1 MNRSRTLWICA
12 LLALFFVVASVS
24 GQEEAA
30 RDAPGAGQYQGP
42 GTFVARALVVLA
54 VTGTVL
60 VILGI
65 LVVGQY
71 VPLYIQARAS
81 KVPISLLGMV
91 GMRLRKV
98 SPKFIVDE
106 AIQLWKAGIK
116 VSPEEMEA
124 HVLAGGSLHSVVEA
138 VISVTKSGLSYSFA
152 QIAAMDLAGRDVV
165 SAAHAVVQPEVFH
178 CPANPG
184 EKIRGVSRDGVR
196 LSVKLRVTVKVNLDR
211 LIGGA
216 GSETILARLGEGTVA
231 AIGQADS
238 YRVILDRPELITQ
251 YILGRGLDAG
261 TVYEIVSVDVAD
273 IEVQD
278 NIGARLMEEQARVDQ
293 LTAQARAEIRRADA
307 VALEQE
313 MKARIVDMQ
322 AQVTLSEA
330 DVPQALAGAARKGR
344 IWISPNPVTS
354 TFGSRHWDVMDV

>member
-1 MNRSRTLWICA
+1 
-12 LLALFFVVASVS
+12 
-24 GQEEAA
+24 
-30 RDAPGAGQYQGP
+30 
-42 GTFVARALVVLA
+42 
-54 VTGTVL
+54 
-60 VILGI
+60 
-65 LVVGQY
+65 
-71 VPLYIQARAS
+71 
-81 KVPISLLGMV
+81 
-91 GMRLRKV
+91 
-98 SPKFIVDE
+98 
-106 AIQLWKAGIK
+106 
-116 VSPEEMEA
+116 
-124 HVLAGGSLHSVVEA
+124 
-138 VISVTKSGLSYSFA
+138 
-152 QIAAMDLAGRDVV
+152 MDLAGRDVV
-165 SAAHAVVQPEVFH
+165 SAARAVVQPEVFN
-178 CPANPG
+178 CPGTPG

-196 LSVKLRVTVKVNLDR
+196 LSLKLRVTVKVNLDR

-216 GSETILARLGEGTVA
+216 GADTILARVGEGTVA
-231 AIGQADS
+231 AIGKADS

-251 YILGRGLDAG
+251 HILGRGLDAG
-261 TVYEIVSVDVAD
+261 TAYEIVSVDVAD
-273 IEVQD
+273 IDIQD